1 MIMGEYIVENSIDK
15 KLAQQIVATVKD
27 VCGQNVNFIDH
38 TGMIY
43 ASTDERRIGSF
54 HEIGKQAA
62 EKGEMLEVDTDS
74 LFAGTQ
80 KGVNLPVFHNGSF
93 VAVIG
98 ISGPPDQVRKY
109 AYLAERITGL
119 LIRERELN
127 TFSRT
132 QAEKMN
138 YVIHSLIN
146 RENLSQAYL
155 LDTLEQF
162 QVNKNGSYRMLLIH
176 IRSGRAPMNT
186 AEAEQKIQQ
195 MFAKTGI
202 TLCTFHYPSE
212 YLAVVDSRRFP
223 LISPVLAE
231 FACQQEGR
239 LKISV
244 GKSCPVFQL
253 SESYETGAAAQ
264 KSIASSAARHYAVF
278 DDLTLELILSSV
290 EEGCK
295 AEYLRKTLDALDAED
310 ISLLSVYFEEDMS
323 LGHTSSRL
331 FLHKNT
337 LQYKLDRIYKKCG
350 LNPRKFRDAVVL
362 YLALKLT

>member
-1 MIMGEYIVENSIDK
+1 MENPIDK
-15 KLAQQIVATVKD
+15 KLAQQIVDTVKD

-38 TGMIY
+38 TGIIY
-43 ASTDERRIGSF
+43 ASTDEKRIGSF

-62 EKGEMLEVDTDS
+62 EKGEMMEVDTDS

-132 QAEKMN
+132 QAEKMH

-146 RENLSQAYL
+146 RENLSKAYL
-155 LDTLEQF
+155 LDLLEHF
-162 QVNKNGSYRMLLIH
+162 RISRHGRYRLLLIH
-176 IRSGRAPMNT
+176 IRSDRSPMNT
-186 AEAEQKIQQ
+186 SEAEQKIQQ
-195 MFAKTGI
+195 MFARTGI
-202 TLCTFHYPSE
+202 TLFTFNYPSE
-212 YLAVVDSRRFP
+212 YLAVLDNSRFP
-223 LISPVLAE
+223 AISPLLEQFSVS
-231 FACQQEGR
+231 QNGK
-239 LKISV
+239 LKMAV

-253 SESYETGAAAQ
+253 SDSCSTGAAAL

-278 DDLTLELILSSV
+278 DDLTLELILASV
-290 EEGCK
+290 DEGCRT
-295 AEYLRKTLDALDAED
+295 EYLHKTLDSLDGED
-310 ISLLSVYFEEDMS
+310 ISLLSAYFEEDMS

-350 LNPRKFRDAVVL
+350 LNPRKFRDAAVL

>member
-1 MIMGEYIVENSIDK
+1 MDNPIDK

-38 TGMIY
+38 TGIIY
-43 ASTDERRIGSF
+43 ASTDEKRIGSF

-62 EKGEMLEVDTDS
+62 EKGEMLEADTDS
-74 LFAGTQ
+74 QFAGTQ
-80 KGVNLPVFHNGSF
+80 KGVNLPIFHNGSL

-109 AYLAERITGL
+109 AYLAERITVL

-132 QAEKMN
+132 QAEKMH

-155 LDTLEQF
+155 LDTLEHF
-162 QVNKNGSYRMLLIH
+162 KISRNGRYRLLQIH
-176 IRSGRAPMNT
+176 IHSGRSPMNT
-186 AEAEQKIQQ
+186 AEAEQKIQRL
-195 MFAKTGI
+195 FSRTDI
-202 TLCTFHYPSE
+202 TLYTFNFPSE
-212 YLAVVDSRRFP
+212 YLAVADSRRFP
-223 LISPVLAE
+223 VISPILEE
-231 FACQQEGR
+231 FAVSQKGL
-239 LKISV
+239 LKIAV
-244 GKSCPVFQL
+244 GKSCPIFQL
-253 SESYETGAAAQ
+253 SESGHTGTAAM
-264 KSIASSAARHYAVF
+264 KSIASSDIRHYAVF
-278 DDLTLELILSSV
+278 DDLTLELVLASV
-290 EEGCK
+290 DEGCR
-295 AEYLRKTLDALDAED
+295 AEYLRKPLDALDAED
-310 ISLLSVYFEEDMS
+310 ISLLSAYFEEDMS

-350 LNPRKFRDAVVL
+350 LNPRRFRDATVL
-362 YLALKLT
+362 YLALKLS

>member
-1 MIMGEYIVENSIDK
+1 MENSFDK

-27 VCGQNVNFIDH
+27 VCGQNVNFIDR

-162 QVNKNGSYRMLLIH
+162 HVNKNGSYRILLIH
-176 IRSGRAPMNT
+176 IHSGRTPMNT
-186 AEAEQKIQQ
+186 AEAEQNIQQ

-212 YLAVVDSRRFP
+212 YLAVMDSSRFP
-223 LISPVLAE
+223 LISPV
-231 FACQQEGR
+231 
-239 LKISV
+239 
-244 GKSCPVFQL
+244 
-253 SESYETGAAAQ
+253 
-264 KSIASSAARHYAVF
+264 
-278 DDLTLELILSSV
+278 
-290 EEGCK
+290 
-295 AEYLRKTLDALDAED
+295 
-310 ISLLSVYFEEDMS
+310 
-323 LGHTSSRL
+323 
-331 FLHKNT
+331 
-337 LQYKLDRIYKKCG
+337 
-350 LNPRKFRDAVVL
+350 
-362 YLALKLT
+362 